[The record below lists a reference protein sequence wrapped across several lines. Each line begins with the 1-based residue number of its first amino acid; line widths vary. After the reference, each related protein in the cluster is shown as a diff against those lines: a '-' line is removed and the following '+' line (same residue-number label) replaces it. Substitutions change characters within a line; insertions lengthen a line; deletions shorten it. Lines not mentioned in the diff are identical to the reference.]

1 MLAAISATFITQNK
15 SFSNQEQVVDAQE
28 NARAA
33 LQLMTKELLMAGYD
47 PSGKA
52 GAGVEVADSD
62 RVQFTMDI
70 NSDGDCEDSGER
82 IIYTLDTID
91 NQVERKSGRGTPVP
105 IGENIQ
111 SLSFTYFD
119 SDGNQ
124 LTSVPLSNADK
135 ANVTRVSVEVTRIM
149 PQSANFNRKGNGE
162 NIVRLAYVGAVQ
174 VWKAVAEV
182 LTPSAFATNTRAL
195 KDSVSPPNLGKTR
208 TASDYE
214 TAQDETWS
222 VGSSSSSSS

>member
-47 PSGKA
+47 PTGGA
-52 GAGVEVADSD
+52 GAGIEVADSD
-62 RVQFTMDI
+62 RVQFTMDTD
-70 NSDGDCEDSGER
+70 SDQTFTGTER
-82 IIYTLDTID
+82 ILYALDTAE
-91 NQVERKSGRGTPVP
+91 NQVTRNGQP
-105 IGENIQ
+105 IAENIQ
-111 SLSFTYFD
+111 SLAFSYFD
-119 SDGNQ
+119 SDGNE

-135 ANVTRVSVEVTRIM
+135 ANVTRVSVEVTPIM
-149 PQSANFNRKGNGE
+149 PQSANFNHKGNEE
-162 NIVRLAYVGAVQ
+162 NIVRLAYGGAVQ

-214 TAQDETWS
+214 TAQDETWIET
-222 VGSSSSSSS
+222 GSSSS